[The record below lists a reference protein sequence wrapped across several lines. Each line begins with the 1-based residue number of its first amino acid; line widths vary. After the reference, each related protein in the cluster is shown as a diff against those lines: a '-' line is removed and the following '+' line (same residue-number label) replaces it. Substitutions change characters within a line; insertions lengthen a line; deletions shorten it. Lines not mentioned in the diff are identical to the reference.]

1 MCLRLFDPNF
11 YHNYTCNTWGHFKEA
26 GILYITV
33 PCCMHYNKQCVCVY
47 IKFVRLSCTFAH
59 LQLITL
65 SYVYVINEHTC
76 TCLHVALYIHCMFTH
91 VLADC
96 FLRVLVHVH
105 SMLVC
110 VCVRSC
116 TIYTMSVRAFME
128 FADKIYTLLMLRNDR
143 YCRYNQICLIWYL
156 SFGEWVSEWVIEAVL
171 CWGLQFGQASSSFS
185 Q

>member
-1 MCLRLFDPNF
+1 MW
-11 YHNYTCNTWGHFKEA
+11 TCVLDFLIQIFITIIRV
-26 GILYITV
+26 ILEVILK
-33 PCCMHYNKQCVCVY
+33 KQASSISLYLAACTIISSVCVCIY

-110 VCVRSC
+110 VCVCVRSC

-143 YCRYNQICLIWYL
+143 YCR
-156 SFGEWVSEWVIEAVL
+156 
-171 CWGLQFGQASSSFS
+171 
-185 Q
+185 